1 MLKLLVEVS
10 KDLEDETNPFLSINV
25 TDVEEAGNEIFILV
39 KDEGDDELINI
50 DEIWTDN
57 LLSNLFIFC
66 ILIFMSYDYVEESF
80 YE

>member
-1 MLKLLVEVS
+1 MLKLLMEVS
-10 KDLEDETNPFLSINV
+10 KDLEDEINPFLSINV

-50 DEIWTDN
+50 DEIWKDN

-66 ILIFMSYDYVEESF
+66 IVIFMSYDYVEESF
-80 YE
+80 YK

>member
-1 MLKLLVEVS
+1 MEVS

-39 KDEGDDELINI
+39 KDEDDDELINI

>member
-1 MLKLLVEVS
+1 MEVS

-39 KDEGDDELINI
+39 KDEGNDELINI

-66 ILIFMSYDYVEESF
+66 ILIFMSYDYVQESF